1 MIKIDQKP
9 FTKRYVSSKV
19 TYIIDP
25 KDYKIEHVNIIKYEK
40 VKFKSTEIY
49 INLMINYIK
58 DNIIKNCKN
67 LKLVKIFI
75 DAFDNKNIIHRFM
88 VNVSNI
94 IKDFL
99 KLNGEFNFSK
109 TIFIFIMDGNKLLFS
124 GILDFSHLFY

>member
-1 MIKIDQKP
+1 MIKLDQKP

-25 KDYKIEHVNIIKYEK
+25 EDYKIEHVNIIKYEK

-99 KLNGEFNFSK
+99 KLKGELNFSK
-109 TIFIFIMDGNKLLFS
+109 TIFIFVIDGNKLLFS
-124 GILDFSHLFY
+124 GILDFSHLF